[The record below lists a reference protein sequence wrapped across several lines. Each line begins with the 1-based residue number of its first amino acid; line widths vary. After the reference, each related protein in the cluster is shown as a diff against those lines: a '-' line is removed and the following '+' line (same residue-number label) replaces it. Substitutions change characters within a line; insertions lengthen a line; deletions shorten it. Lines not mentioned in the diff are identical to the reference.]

1 MSKLGR
7 KISIGIISAV
17 MAATATTTAFAAQ
30 ETPIVDENTPTAEY
44 QQPVNY
50 TKDKSEIIPYFTV
63 TIPDTVT
70 LTKDSTNLPYSLAFV
85 DDTSFI
91 PSGKKV
97 SVKIDSAGYSGCLT
111 KLAVWDSRNLQE
123 AEYKIYNSDAAK
135 NPTYY
140 NIGDEVASW
149 TGSNW
154 GTINRKIKL
163 ADYRNV
169 GAGKYTGVINYTVS
183 LEDK

>member
-17 MAATATTTAFAAQ
+17 MAATATTAFAAQ
-30 ETPIVDENTPTAEY
+30 ETPIVDENTTNAEY
-44 QQPVNY
+44 QQTLNY

-91 PSGKKV
+91 PSGK
-97 SVKIDSAGYSGCLT
+97 
-111 KLAVWDSRNLQE
+111 R
-123 AEYKIYNSDAAK
+123 
-135 NPTYY
+135 
-140 NIGDEVASW
+140 
-149 TGSNW
+149 
-154 GTINRKIKL
+154 
-163 ADYRNV
+163 
-169 GAGKYTGVINYTVS
+169 
-183 LEDK
+183 